1 MGGLATMRE
10 DTMTT
15 HQETRQRIKGSQ
27 TGTVSSIAN
36 ELANIP
42 NEPFLP
48 VEVKLVGWSIG
59 VGAILL
65 VLLVWVSHT
74 FFAG

>member
-1 MGGLATMRE
+1 MA
-10 DTMTT
+10 T
-15 HQETRQRIKGSQ
+15 HQATRQHDKNPR
-27 TGTVSSIAN
+27 TGTESTIAN

-48 VEVKLVGWSIG
+48 VEVKLVGWSLG
-59 VGAILL
+59 LGAILL

>member
-1 MGGLATMRE
+1 MATYP
-10 DTMTT
+10 
-15 HQETRQRIKGSQ
+15 ETRRELAVGPKPQEVPIR
-27 TGTVSSIAN
+27 SSTRLAE

-42 NEPFLP
+42 DEPFLS
-48 VEVKLVGWSIG
+48 VEARLVGWSLG

-65 VLLVWVSHT
+65 VFLVWVSYT

>member
-1 MGGLATMRE
+1 MATR
-10 DTMTT
+10 
-15 HQETRQRIKGSQ
+15 QETRQHVEGSQ
-27 TGTVSSIAN
+27 TGTESSIAK

-48 VEVKLVGWSIG
+48 VEAKLVGWSLG

-65 VLLVWVSHT
+65 VLLVWVSYR
-74 FFAG
+74 FFGG